1 MAAPTVLGCFSL
13 ASGIDPATQTKVA
26 RLAVATAA
34 MTLVI
39 TLATT
44 IADIVRNGFSVMAL
58 ANPVVAIL
66 LCVVGVP
73 SCTQQGM
80 AKRSPNCMLGAVV
93 GHFTNSVCSIM
104 AIGAMWWMASNVLA
118 LCTNPTYNCQEQF
131 VNGTECVIAV
141 PGWGGRVMT
150 TTIPKASCDGFGAGP
165 VVFSLLLLV
174 LAGAS
179 VYAGVIS
186 CKLKPLLQFT
196 HNMQPGAQ
204 VVGTTGQVQIVQPTI
219 MTVQPTVVTATVVK
233 AA

>member
-73 SCTQQGM
+73 R
-80 AKRSPNCMLGAVV
+80 ARSRAWQSAALTA
-93 GHFTNSVCSIM
+93 CS
-104 AIGAMWWMASNVLA
+104 APSWGTL
-118 LCTNPTYNCQEQF
+118 PTRC
-131 VNGTECVIAV
+131 A
-141 PGWGGRVMT
+141 P
-150 TTIPKASCDGFGAGP
+150 
-165 VVFSLLLLV
+165 
-174 LAGAS
+174 
-179 VYAGVIS
+179 
-186 CKLKPLLQFT
+186 
-196 HNMQPGAQ
+196 
-204 VVGTTGQVQIVQPTI
+204 
-219 MTVQPTVVTATVVK
+219 
-233 AA
+233 